1 MKKIFFTIVIAIIF
15 IISTY
20 FLLYPSLIG
29 LISLLGDLKYSGI
42 TETCNIC
49 IRALRLMSQ
58 ETGYSYEF
66 LNIILF
72 IIVKPLIILI
82 LTINTLFKT
91 KIRYVILLLTIIA
104 EIILFNFISEYYIVC
119 SEFYKVLYT

>member
-1 MKKIFFTIVIAIIF
+1 MKKIFFTIVITITF
-15 IISTY
+15 IVSTY

-49 IRALRLMSQ
+49 IRALRLISQ

-66 LNIILF
+66 LNIVLF
-72 IIVKPLIILI
+72 IIVEPLIILV

-91 KIRYVILLLTIIA
+91 KIRYVILLLTIII
-104 EIILFNFISEYYIVC
+104 EIMLFNFISEYYIVC